1 MQMLQTISHGIE
13 SIAKRGVS
21 LSNNMKTRDLLE
33 LSLSALEEVKGKDIS
48 CMEVSGLTDLTDFML
63 IATGNTIRQV
73 RALADS
79 VILSA
84 KKNNVKIIGVEGY
97 SDGNWTLV
105 DLGDLVVHIM
115 LPDTRKFY
123 DLEKLWAID
132 LRADTEQDC

>member
-1 MQMLQTISHGIE
+1 
-13 SIAKRGVS
+13 
-21 LSNNMKTRDLLE
+21 MKTRDLLE

-97 SDGNWTLV
+97 GDGNWTLV

-132 LRADTEQDC
+132 LRTDTEQDC

>member
-1 MQMLQTISHGIE
+1 
-13 SIAKRGVS
+13 
-21 LSNNMKTRDLLE
+21 MKTRDLLE

-84 KKNNVKIIGVEGY
+84 KKN
-97 SDGNWTLV
+97 T
-105 DLGDLVVHIM
+105 
-115 LPDTRKFY
+115 T
-123 DLEKLWAID
+123 
-132 LRADTEQDC
+132 

>member
-1 MQMLQTISHGIE
+1 
-13 SIAKRGVS
+13 
-21 LSNNMKTRDLLE
+21 MKTRDLLE